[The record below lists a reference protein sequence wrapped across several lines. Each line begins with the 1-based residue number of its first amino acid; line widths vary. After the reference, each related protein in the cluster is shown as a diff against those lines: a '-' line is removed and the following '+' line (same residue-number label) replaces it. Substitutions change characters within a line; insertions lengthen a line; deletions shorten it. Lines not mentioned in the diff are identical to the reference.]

1 MDLRVYYQKL
11 RQVAAEIAAKD
22 AIMVSLETPDGGR
35 AGVMTEAPRD
45 VAARLIVEGRARLAT
60 EEEMQQYREE
70 QAEARRQAEQAVAA
84 SKLQVTLLTE
94 ADLKA
99 LKGQIRGQKA

>member
-11 RQVAAEIAAKD
+11 RQVAAEITVKD
-22 AIMVSLETPDGGR
+22 VITVSQETPDGGK
-35 AGVMTEAPRD
+35 AGVKTEAPRD

-60 EEEMQQYREE
+60 EEEIQQYREE